1 MRVRGKMERR
11 RGQKEDRDGEGV
23 VEASWRK
30 RGFSTEDTTFV
41 VVNERKFRGNLWD
54 YEYFSDEGR

>member
-1 MRVRGKMERR
+1 MERR
-11 RGQKEDRDGEGV
+11 RGQKEDREGEVV
-23 VEASWRK
+23 VESWRK

-54 YEYFSDEGR
+54 CEYYSDEGR

>member
-1 MRVRGKMERR
+1 MRGENGAEKRAE
-11 RGQKEDRDGEGV
+11 RGQRWGGGGGSELE
-23 VEASWRK
+23 K